1 MRIGI
6 FQVDSVRPEFRDR
19 FGNYPQM
26 FESTFSSAAES
37 DESLSFQ
44 NYDIQ
49 NGESPDHLD
58 ECDGYVIT
66 GGKDS
71 VYDDFAWI
79 RNLEELVKKLHIARK
94 KLVGICFGHQL
105 IANCLGGEAGP
116 APQGWTVGVQTSE
129 INYDGLPQATWM
141 KPQVAE
147 FSIIS
152 SHKDQVL
159 RLPESAQ
166 VYCQS
171 PACPVGGFSIG
182 EHIITFQGHPEFSA
196 AYSDALM
203 NFRRELLGEL
213 CYTQGQSSLQKPLD
227 RDLVGRWILNFI
239 AG

>member
-1 MRIGI
+1 MKIGI
-6 FQVDSVRPEFRDR
+6 LQVDSVLPEFRDC

-26 FESTFSSAAES
+26 FESVLSCATAS
-37 DESLSFQ
+37 DEDISFQ

-49 NGESPDHLD
+49 NRESPGHLD

-71 VYDDFAWI
+71 VYDDHSWI
-79 RNLEELVKKLHIARK
+79 RELEDLVKNLHSARK

-105 IANCLGGEAGP
+105 IANCLGGEAGL
-116 APQGWTVGVQTSE
+116 APQGWTVGVQTSR
-129 INYDGLPQATWM
+129 ITGDGMHRYNWM
-141 KPQVAE
+141 RPGVEE
-147 FSIIS
+147 FNMIS

-159 RLPESAQ
+159 QLPEEAT
-166 VYCQS
+166 VYCGS
-171 PACPVGGFSIG
+171 EACPIGGFSMG

-196 AYSDALM
+196 AYSNELM
-203 NFRRELLGEL
+203 KFRRELIGEL
-213 CYTQGQSSLQKPLD
+213 CYTKGQASLQLPLD